1 MPKSVSPGCTTW
13 TIGEGLG
20 IGVGEGI
27 KDAVGLSPSVGVGE
41 GAGVSRVTGV
51 AQAESKTTRAI
62 NSFLIPSL
70 LHISLCRY
78 LNNA

>member
-20 IGVGEGI
+20 VGLGEGRT
-27 KDAVGLSPSVGVGE
+27 DAVALGLNVGVGE

-51 AQAESKTTRAI
+51 AQAESKTKRAI

-70 LHISLCRY
+70 LHTSSCRY
-78 LNNA
+78 MNHT